1 MNFKGLNETL
11 KKYICEENEKPFKF
25 TIDYD
30 DGRPEDIIE
39 YGVDE
44 EDAKA
49 NLLKTH
55 KYLQGK
61 EERITNI
68 EPVKEDHEEVTLPFT
83 MIHKSSEGPDAS
95 GEVTFFPTPFG
106 YEYECTEK
114 DFNGKGP
121 QWSTIRTIEG
131 IKIWFRNVLFEFGAK
146 IVTIGDETWDID
158 DFPKEDVNEGRST
171 QGHRQEILKEIDYD
185 ELAKKL
191 IAKEGKEKLEKGI
204 KKNNTK
210 EYFYSLVGKD
220 ENIDPAA
227 LTDAIER
234 QLDSNSIDEDYELTN
249 EDMCNTIDEDRH
261 DLLVAVEHC
270 VNKFNSLS
278 NKWDKEVQKM
288 TFDRICE
295 ILETAEE
302 NLSNMAFRMGKMK

>member
-1 MNFKGLNETL
+1 MNFKILNEAL

-83 MIHKSSEGPDAS
+83 MIHRSSEGPDAS
-95 GEVTFFPTPFG
+95 GEVTFFPTAFG
-106 YEYECTEK
+106 YEYQCTEK
-114 DFNGKGP
+114 DFNGRGP

-146 IVTIGDETWDID
+146 TVTIGDETWDID

-227 LTDAIER
+227 LADAIER
-234 QLDSNSIDEDYELTN
+234 QLDSNSIDEDYVVTN
-249 EDMCNTIDEDRH
+249 ADRCNMIDEDRH
-261 DLLVAVEHC
+261 DLLQVIEKVC
-270 VNKFNSLS
+270 NKYNDKSVN
-278 NKWDKEVQKM
+278 WDDEKQQNFANRIMEIMENAEV
-288 TFDRICE
+288 
-295 ILETAEE
+295 
-302 NLSNMAFRMGKMK
+302 NLRNVSMRMG